1 MGDGPARLMRASL
14 IEDRR
19 VKTMKTQQE
28 AKTAPKRRDFLR
40 LAGLGTAA
48 GAAAA
53 VGATAAEAGVE
64 ATEQGAGYRETA
76 HVKKVYEL
84 ARF

>member
-1 MGDGPARLMRASL
+1 MNK
-14 IEDRR
+14 E
-19 VKTMKTQQE
+19 QE
-28 AKTAPKRRDFLR
+28 ATGAKRRDFLK
-40 LAGLGTAA
+40 LAGLGSVSAVA

-53 VGATAAEAGVE
+53 VVRVE
-64 ATEQGAGYRETA
+64 AKEEPPGRGAGYRETV